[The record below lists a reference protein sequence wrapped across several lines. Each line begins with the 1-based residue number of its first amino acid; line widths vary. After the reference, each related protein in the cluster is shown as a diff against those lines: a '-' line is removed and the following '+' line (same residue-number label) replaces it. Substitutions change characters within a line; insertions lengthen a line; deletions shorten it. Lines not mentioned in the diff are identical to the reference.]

1 MTDAEW
7 QAIKP
12 LMPWSAWLTGNGG
25 RPEEYGRR
33 LIVEAIRYVVDSGCR
48 WRNLPADF
56 LPWRTV
62 HAIFTRCWQDGDL
75 LAVHNDLR
83 VQVRQ
88 AEGRE
93 AEPSAGIVDSQSL
106 RAAETMGAASRG
118 YDAGK
123 KVQGR
128 KRSSA
133 RGVDTRFHAA
143 RAATIPS

>member
-1 MTDAEW
+1 MTCAN
-7 QAIKP
+7 
-12 LMPWSAWLTGNGG
+12 T
-25 RPEEYGRR
+25 
-33 LIVEAIRYVVDSGCR
+33 
-48 WRNLPADF
+48 F
-56 LPWRTV
+56 
-62 HAIFTRCWQDGDL
+62 
-75 LAVHNDLR
+75 
-83 VQVRQ
+83 RQ